1 MRVSRAARW
10 LCPIDDRATRR
21 GEIRLSWKLPRP
33 SVHQEGQES
42 KTELGDLDDLDGKFD
57 GAVAEMLEDWEE
69 NRRRYL
75 NG

>member
-1 MRVSRAARW
+1 VRYDCHGSFH
-10 LCPIDDRATRR
+10 
-21 GEIRLSWKLPRP
+21 
-33 SVHQEGQES
+33 VHRYTKRGQES